1 MLRKSPSYIAPFLS
15 LIVRCGTLT
24 PPPTSL
30 ECGDAD
36 ADGVAQLAAGATIKS
51 VSGWHGQPS
60 GTAVP
65 AQKVMKQMLKPF
77 KPAEP
82 RFEGLNT
89 DVSEETGAVVLL
101 DGAAYLEC
109 TVGNRLEARS
119 GMRTICRARLQD
131 EVHRVAENAALPSA
145 AVAKPILPDLCA
157 ELWQAGDH
165 WVVYGTVDGGKVL
178 DEAALTSIH
187 QRKSGTTY

>member
-101 DGAAYLEC
+101 DSAAYLEC
-109 TVGNRLEARS
+109 TVGNRLEVRN
-119 GMRTICRARLQD
+119 GMRSLCWNRLQD
-131 EVHRVAENAALPSA
+131 KALQLPRTLCCPH
-145 AVAKPILPDLCA
+145 AVAA
-157 ELWQAGDH
+157 
-165 WVVYGTVDGGKVL
+165 
-178 DEAALTSIH
+178 
-187 QRKSGTTY
+187 